1 MRIAKVLLL
10 IAALGLI
17 SGCTCRTHGVTDNIP
32 VAAEGDLLKDIN
44 FAFDSYVIDPANK
57 AVLDENY
64 KWLAQNAARK
74 VEIEGHCD
82 ERGTSEYNMALGNK
96 RAKAT
101 ADYLVSLGVA
111 ADRLNTVSYGKEMPL
126 DPAHTQAAWAKN
138 RRAHFKI
145 LN

>member
-10 IAALGLI
+10 IAVLGLI
-17 SGCTCRTHGVTDNIP
+17 SGCSCRTHGGADNIP
-32 VAAEGDLLKDIN
+32 VAAEGDILKDVH
-44 FAFDSYVIDPANK
+44 FAFDSYVLNEANK
-57 AVLDENY
+57 TILKENY
-64 KWLAQNAARK
+64 KWLADNTAKK
-74 VEIEGHCD
+74 VEVEGHCD

-101 ADYLVSLGVA
+101 ADYLISLGVTK
-111 ADRLNTVSYGKEMPL
+111 DRLNTVSYGKEMPL
-126 DPAHTQAAWAKN
+126 DPAHNEAAWAKN